1 MYETNGSTPQ
11 VSRLQPSENFLPKD
25 AVPIYNDN
33 RKSPQ
38 IRGLRAGQNEN
49 VVKGGPSWIQGGFF
63 MKWNKTTRTI
73 VLCCFGV
80 FPSIEQRLKK
90 FVESTDN
97 VQTAISDP
105 YTLYVI
111 ILDELH
117 TMMDGILWG
126 FIAVFNKTEEVCA
139 FSTLDNFR

>member
-1 MYETNGSTPQ
+1 
-11 VSRLQPSENFLPKD
+11 
-25 AVPIYNDN
+25 
-33 RKSPQ
+33 
-38 IRGLRAGQNEN
+38 
-49 VVKGGPSWIQGGFF
+49 
-63 MKWNKTTRTI
+63 MKWNKTTKNI

-111 ILDELH
+111 ILDELR

-126 FIAVFNKTEEVCA
+126 FIAVFNETEEVCA
-139 FSTLDNFR
+139 FSILDNFR